1 MRKFCFWLLVTS
13 SCIVG
18 CARDAAKPKAV
29 RLTAAQLDGYAGQFQ
44 DKKNPDQTL
53 NFYRTGDHLTVETER
68 RPPTE
73 LKALSATE
81 FTDADSSISAWFT
94 LGADGRATAVRTA
107 KAADAA
113 VYARV
118 GEPVKHEFKP
128 YVRSE
133 AMVPMRDG
141 VKLHVVI
148 VRPTWISAAIPILLE
163 RTPYGVDKES
173 ASSVYTRRPELAHAG
188 YIFVFEDIRGRYKSE
203 GSFQMNRPLADHSKH
218 GAIDESTD
226 AYDTID
232 WLVKNVPSNNGR
244 VGVLGTSYDGFTAMM
259 AGIDPHPAVKAIS
272 PQAPMINTWLGDD
285 FFHNGA
291 FRETYGYDY
300 GMGLESSKENT
311 PIKYDKDTYDA
322 FLEAGSFDA
331 LTRKTSRPDLPT
343 WVAFREH
350 PTYDAYWRSRGVD
363 NFLTKLTVPTLT
375 VGGYYDQEDMWG
387 PQTEYAKLE
396 PLDRRGVNFLV
407 LGPWCHGQWSA
418 TTRHLGALDWTQPIG
433 DQFRAQIEAPFF
445 AKYLKDEPGFD
456 LKDTASYQTGSDTW
470 KRYTQW
476 PPPAEKGTNLYLAES
491 GQLTWAKPGHTDAMA
506 KVSYTAEPKNPVP
519 YSRRPLTATYAPD
532 SHWRTWMVED
542 QRAMTARPDV
552 AKWQTAQLKAPLTIT
567 GDITADIFAST
578 SGTDAD
584 WVVKVIDVYPENDP
598 DPAMRGYQLMTNAE
612 IFRGRYRK
620 SFEKPDPVGAG
631 EVSEYTWS
639 LHGVDHV
646 FLPGHRVMITI
657 QSTWFPLYD
666 RNPGKYVNNIMLA
679 KPDDFLSTTETVF
692 MSADHPSHVVLPV
705 INK

>member
-1 MRKFCFWLLVTS
+1 M
-13 SCIVG
+13 
-18 CARDAAKPKAV
+18 
-29 RLTAAQLDGYAGQFQ
+29 
-44 DKKNPDQTL
+44 
-53 NFYRTGDHLTVETER
+53 
-68 RPPTE
+68 
-73 LKALSATE
+73 
-81 FTDADSSISAWFT
+81 
-94 LGADGRATAVRTA
+94 
-107 KAADAA
+107 
-113 VYARV
+113 YARV

-188 YIFVFEDIRGRYKSE
+188 YIFVFGDIRGRYKSE

-218 GAIDESTD
+218 SAIDESTD

-232 WLVKNVPSNNGR
+232 WLVKNVPNNNGR

-322 FLEAGSFDA
+322 FLEAGSFNA
-331 LTRKTSRPDLPT
+331 LTKKTSRPDLPT

-350 PTYDAYWRSRGVD
+350 PTYDAYWRARGVD

-396 PLDRRGVNFLV
+396 PLDRRGMNFLV

-418 TTRHLGALDWTQPIG
+418 TTRHSGGARLDATDWRSVP
-433 DQFRAQIEAPFF
+433 R
-445 AKYLKDEPGFD
+445 
-456 LKDTASYQTGSDTW
+456 SD
-470 KRYTQW
+470 R
-476 PPPAEKGTNLYLAES
+476 S
-491 GQLTWAKPGHTDAMA
+491 
-506 KVSYTAEPKNPVP
+506 
-519 YSRRPLTATYAPD
+519 PLL
-532 SHWRTWMVED
+532 R
-542 QRAMTARPDV
+542 
-552 AKWQTAQLKAPLTIT
+552 
-567 GDITADIFAST
+567 
-578 SGTDAD
+578 
-584 WVVKVIDVYPENDP
+584 
-598 DPAMRGYQLMTNAE
+598 
-612 IFRGRYRK
+612 
-620 SFEKPDPVGAG
+620 
-631 EVSEYTWS
+631 EVSQ
-639 LHGVDHV
+639 G
-646 FLPGHRVMITI
+646 
-657 QSTWFPLYD
+657 
-666 RNPGKYVNNIMLA
+666 
-679 KPDDFLSTTETVF
+679 
-692 MSADHPSHVVLPV
+692 
-705 INK
+705 